1 MTFSY
6 GGLSALINQAM
17 AALKQRVPAMPSL
30 VYYDA
35 TRSDRTN
42 ANDFRMPDW
51 GLALYH
57 ESAYHLTPAWTITG
71 GLRLDYEH
79 HEISYD
85 SRGYEL
91 SLATAGQLRL
101 WLPPLPFI
109 LRGSSR

>member
-1 MTFSY
+1 
-6 GGLSALINQAM
+6 
-17 AALKQRVPAMPSL
+17 
-30 VYYDA
+30 
-35 TRSDRTN
+35 
-42 ANDFRMPDW
+42 MPDW

-91 SLATAGQLRL
+91 SLAVAGTTQPLATAPPVHLEGEAVGRLLESPAQALRNRGI
-101 WLPPLPFI
+101 PPKHSRAYATVS
-109 LRGSSR
+109 RGVKTGGLQ